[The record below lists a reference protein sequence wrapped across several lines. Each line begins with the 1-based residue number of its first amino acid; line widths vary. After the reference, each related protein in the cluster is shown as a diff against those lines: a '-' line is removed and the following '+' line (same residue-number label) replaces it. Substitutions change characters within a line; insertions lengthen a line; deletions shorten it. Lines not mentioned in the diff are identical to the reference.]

1 MLNKLICMSQIIFPS
16 KKKKQP
22 FMDYDHLV
30 GMSMNINREIKE
42 MARKGMVLEKILFYD
57 NSETCGG
64 IQYELIYKSFE

>member
-1 MLNKLICMSQIIFPS
+1 MLNKLIPIYSLLFT
-16 KKKKQP
+16 KKEKKQP

-42 MARKGMVLEKILFYD
+42 MARKGLVLEKILFYD